1 MKISNSN
8 IRIKQLISELNISQ
22 TEFCKKTGLAKSALS
37 NYMNGDR
44 QPRQDQIDKIAAAY
58 NVNPAWLMG
67 YDVPKDISE
76 NYNKN
81 SSGYFEYL
89 GSFIV
94 EENGHITYS
103 DITDLQQ
110 EEIESLVEVAKKCT
124 CEQISIATDL
134 LTTYSKR
141 NQEEQRQ
148 KIQEA
153 ANHLKESKK
162 ILKQA
167 KLLGR
172 RKHESK
178 KTT

>member
-67 YDVPKDISE
+67 YDVPKDIS
-76 NYNKN
+76 NNKQID
-81 SSGYFEYL
+81 SSDDSIEIYSLAL
-89 GSFIV
+89 GSDGHYHVISPQT
-94 EENGHITYS
+94 EEKISELVKAARGCTY
-103 DITDLQQ
+103 
-110 EEIESLVEVAKKCT
+110 
-124 CEQISIATDL
+124 EQIDFATDL
-134 LTTYSKR
+134 LNTYSKR
-141 NQEEQRQ
+141 NYEKQIDEIKEHQ
-148 KIQEA
+148 KKF
-153 ANHLKESKK
+153 KELRKAHKK
-162 ILKQA
+162 VCVKT
-167 KLLGR
+167 R
-172 RKHESK
+172 RSHESK